1 LDFVSF
7 INLQIPEIFC
17 KPLFYVIYF
26 RLDGESTGVDES
38 QCHPKYWM
46 LPHSWSTDLDQDGK
60 VLIKPIATVYGDV
73 FAAGCLFFYFLK
85 RGLHPFGDMESILKN
100 IEEKNPA
107 NLQSI
112 KFCFKE

>member
-1 LDFVSF
+1 
-7 INLQIPEIFC
+7 
-17 KPLFYVIYF
+17 
-26 RLDGESTGVDES
+26 
-38 QCHPKYWM
+38 M

-100 IEEKNPA
+100 IEEKNPV